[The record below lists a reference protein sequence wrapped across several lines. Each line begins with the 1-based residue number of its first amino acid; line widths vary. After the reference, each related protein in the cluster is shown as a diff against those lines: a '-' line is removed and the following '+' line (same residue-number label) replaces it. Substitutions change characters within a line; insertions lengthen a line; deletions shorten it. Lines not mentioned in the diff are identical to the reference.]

1 MNAVDYVVF
10 HRPSHSQM
18 MQDQHTGKEKVTYN
32 TIESA
37 KKAAEAMSKKR
48 EVHFSFYKCLFCDG
62 YHIGKNRDNKIEG
75 YDN

>member
-1 MNAVDYVVF
+1 M
-10 HRPSHSQM
+10 
-18 MQDQHTGKEKVTYN
+18 YN